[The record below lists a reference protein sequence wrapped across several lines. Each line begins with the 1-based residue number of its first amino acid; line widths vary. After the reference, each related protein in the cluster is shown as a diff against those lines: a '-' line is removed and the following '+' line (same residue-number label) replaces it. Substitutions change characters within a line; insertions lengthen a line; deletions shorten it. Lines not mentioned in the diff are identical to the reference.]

1 MAEAVTGTS
10 PLQVLRPPRVLD
22 ELSGRIDQL
31 APTAVNDYARVWQ
44 KSVPPNAFSEYVRDF
59 WQRSVLFLDILRERG
74 NQHQDML
81 AHGVSSVLMY
91 DSELV
96 MRGDE
101 LPHPVNYSLLRIIP
115 PEGVEI
121 DDRKRPVF
129 VIDPRAGQ
137 GPGIGGFKQLSE
149 IGEAFRAGHPVYF
162 AGFTASPVEGQ
173 RIEDVARAFTVF
185 IEKVAELHPETLG
198 KPFVFGNCQ
207 AGWHAMMAA
216 CMRPDVVGPMVLAG
230 TPLSYWAGVHGK
242 NAMRYLGGWYG
253 GSWLDRMMS
262 DMGNGIFDAAW
273 LVGNFDNLNP
283 ANTFWTKQ
291 YNVWVNP
298 EQEKDRYLQFEK
310 WWGDFVVLRGE
321 EMQWMV
327 DTLFIGNK
335 FSTGQIVTS
344 DGIRLDMREIKT
356 PIVCF
361 CSHGDN
367 ITPPQQALD
376 WILDNY
382 QSVDEIQQCGQRI
395 FYSIDPK
402 VGHLAIFV
410 GTKVAAKNHAE
421 FIDNMELIDAMPP
434 GLYEIVITEKPD
446 AQASTQGEA
455 VDFDLSIEDRSLDD
469 IRALGCNSLQDER
482 EFAAAARVSDLNN
495 ALYQT
500 FLQPWIKMA
509 SGPQV
514 AAAVIELNPLRLGYS
529 LPSDRNPMMRGVAP
543 AANYVRAER
552 TPASND
558 NPFIAMQQNFSKSM
572 VDALNL
578 YRDLRDEMVE
588 RSFHAVYGSPLVQ
601 AACGISAND
610 SPPRPRPGMLPFV
623 LAAAENERLRLKGRI
638 AEGNVF
644 DAAARVLVYVGKA
657 QHRIDESTF
666 NSLRKLLLAYPE
678 VSEADFKAAL
688 REQWAIL
695 AVDERAAIEAL
706 PRLLPADA
714 TARRAFA
721 DLLQETVAATG
732 KLNADAQRRLS
743 KVLNFLAADPAT
755 LHPDDG
761 IVGRGKARTDKSR
774 RV

>member
-44 KSVPPNAFSEYVRDF
+44 KSVPPSAFSEYVGDF

-198 KPFVFGNCQ
+198 KSFVFGNCQ

-273 LVGNFDNLNP
+273 LVGNFDNLNH

-367 ITPPQQALD
+367 ITPPQQALG

-382 QSVDEIQQCGQRI
+382 QSVDEIQQCGTEDFLHHRSQGRP
-395 FYSIDPK
+395 FGYFRRHQGGRKEPCR
-402 VGHLAIFV
+402 VHQQH
-410 GTKVAAKNHAE
+410 GTYRRNAA
-421 FIDNMELIDAMPP
+421 
-434 GLYEIVITEKPD
+434 
-446 AQASTQGEA
+446 
-455 VDFDLSIEDRSLDD
+455 
-469 IRALGCNSLQDER
+469 
-482 EFAAAARVSDLNN
+482 
-495 ALYQT
+495 
-500 FLQPWIKMA
+500 W
-509 SGPQV
+509 
-514 AAAVIELNPLRLGYS
+514 PL
-529 LPSDRNPMMRGVAP
+529 
-543 AANYVRAER
+543 
-552 TPASND
+552 
-558 NPFIAMQQNFSKSM
+558 
-572 VDALNL
+572 
-578 YRDLRDEMVE
+578 
-588 RSFHAVYGSPLVQ
+588 
-601 AACGISAND
+601 
-610 SPPRPRPGMLPFV
+610 
-623 LAAAENERLRLKGRI
+623 
-638 AEGNVF
+638 
-644 DAAARVLVYVGKA
+644 
-657 QHRIDESTF
+657 
-666 NSLRKLLLAYPE
+666 
-678 VSEADFKAAL
+678 
-688 REQWAIL
+688 
-695 AVDERAAIEAL
+695 
-706 PRLLPADA
+706 
-714 TARRAFA
+714 
-721 DLLQETVAATG
+721 
-732 KLNADAQRRLS
+732 
-743 KVLNFLAADPAT
+743 
-755 LHPDDG
+755 
-761 IVGRGKARTDKSR
+761 
-774 RV
+774 